1 MEESCCASSI
11 FLIFKGFDY
20 LVFKED
26 EQVNYFKLSTYY
38 SFGLMLVLHFCF
50 ERTEVLIYGNWV
62 CHGGMVSFQ

>member
-1 MEESCCASSI
+1 MLCLLH

-38 SFGLMLVLHFCF
+38 SFGLMLFALLF
-50 ERTEVLIYGNWV
+50 
-62 CHGGMVSFQ
+62 